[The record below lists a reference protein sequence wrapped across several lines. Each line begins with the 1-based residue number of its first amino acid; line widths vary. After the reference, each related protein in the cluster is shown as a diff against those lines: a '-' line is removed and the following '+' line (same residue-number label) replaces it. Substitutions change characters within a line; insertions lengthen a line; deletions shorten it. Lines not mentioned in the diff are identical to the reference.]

1 MYVIIKVFMYFISLV
16 TSFLRYICKIFLS
29 FYGFNKIIFIIQYSS
44 DIPLFSMC
52 TAFISKD
59 KLCTLLLEML
69 SKFTL
74 SYYGPSKNITTN
86 IDAQNWPHCNVQ
98 KGHRIYDIVFIVECK
113 YIFSRMFIFD
123 RWFTERSIRTNLNL
137 SLTKTF
143 RNIQCIW
150 ISLDS
155 IMHIL
160 FWVRMK

>member
-1 MYVIIKVFMYFISLV
+1 MKIENDIFIPASFHNSEYILKTSSCISQNDIMSKELFMILELDVFYVIIKVFMYFISLV

-86 IDAQNWPHCNVQ
+86 IDAQN
-98 KGHRIYDIVFIVECK
+98 
-113 YIFSRMFIFD
+113 
-123 RWFTERSIRTNLNL
+123 
-137 SLTKTF
+137 
-143 RNIQCIW
+143 
-150 ISLDS
+150 
-155 IMHIL
+155 
-160 FWVRMK
+160 

>member
-1 MYVIIKVFMYFISLV
+1 MSKELFMILELNVFYVIIKVFMYFISLV

-98 KGHRIYDIVFIVECK
+98 KGHRIYHIVFIVECK
-113 YIFSRMFIFD
+113 YIFSRIFILKD
-123 RWFTERSIRTNLNL
+123 NS
-137 SLTKTF
+137 
-143 RNIQCIW
+143 
-150 ISLDS
+150 
-155 IMHIL
+155 HG
-160 FWVRMK
+160 